1 MTDLASPVGTDSP
14 SRLDRLNAATQ
25 DEALAVF
32 LRCCGATRWAA
43 FMTSARPFSDDAAL
57 DSAVASAFA
66 KLTREDWLE
75 AFAHHPR
82 IGDVSRLRERFAHSG
97 DLSEKEQG
105 VAMAAANEAIIQRLF
120 ALNQAYEAR
129 HGHIFIV
136 CASGKSAAE
145 MTALLEARIDLD
157 LATELDNC
165 AAEQAKITAL
175 RLAAL

>member
-1 MTDLASPVGTDSP
+1 MTDLAPPDGPDSQ
-14 SRLDRLNAATQ
+14 SRLNRLNGLAQ
-25 DEALAVF
+25 DEALGVF

-43 FMTSARPFSDDAAL
+43 FMASGRPFADDAAL
-57 DSAVASAFA
+57 DAAVSTAFA

-120 ALNQAYEAR
+120 TLNQAYEAR

-157 LATELDNC
+157 LDTEVGNC

>member
-1 MTDLASPVGTDSP
+1 MTDLASPPDRPDRVA
-14 SRLDRLNAATQ
+14 RLNGLSQ

-32 LRCCGATRWAA
+32 LRCCGATRWASSMA
-43 FMTSARPFSDDAAL
+43 SARPFADDAAL

-66 KLTREDWLE
+66 TLIREDWLE

-120 ALNQAYEAR
+120 ALNQGYEAR

-157 LATELDNC
+157 LDAEVDNC